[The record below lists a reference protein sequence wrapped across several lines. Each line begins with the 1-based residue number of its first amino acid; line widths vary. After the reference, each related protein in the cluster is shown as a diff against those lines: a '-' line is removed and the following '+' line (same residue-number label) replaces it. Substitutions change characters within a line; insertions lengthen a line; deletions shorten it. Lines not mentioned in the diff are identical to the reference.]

1 MNRRS
6 GLTLL
11 ELSLAMGLLAVVSIQ
26 IVGAMNS
33 AAKKTDAEIERTH
46 VESQAR
52 FVLRKIGFAIMG
64 SHPDS
69 LVPDTNSPL
78 ATTSIRYQV
87 SLGVTDGEM
96 VWSEPEKVA
105 LEEAV
110 RQVYWS
116 DNPDADEERRIVWT
130 SLVAPYLEGE
140 IPNGMDDNGNGLID
154 EKGLSFTIDR
164 NAIRMSLTLERRLD
178 SGELQQSTVT
188 NTVTCRNTIGGWREA
203 E

>member
-1 MNRRS
+1 
-6 GLTLL
+6 
-11 ELSLAMGLLAVVSIQ
+11 MGLLAVVSIQ
-26 IVGAMNS
+26 IVGAMDS

-69 LVPDTNSPL
+69 LVPDTSSPL

-87 SLGVTDGEM
+87 SLGVTDGEI

-116 DNPDADEERRIVWT
+116 DNPDADAERRVVWT

-140 IPNGMDDNGNGLID
+140 IPNGMDDNGNGLVD
-154 EKGLSFTIDR
+154 EKGLSVTIDR
-164 NAIRMSLTLERRLD
+164 NAIRMHLTLERRLK
-178 SGELQQSTVT
+178 SGELEQSTVST
-188 NTVTCRNTIGGWREA
+188 TVTCRNTVGGWRE
-203 E
+203 EG